1 MSRAAAVEATL
12 QRDRLWVL
20 SALAVITLLAWA
32 YLVDMAIDMDVAAV
46 AQLRPWTAGYAVM
59 MFLMWAIMMVGM
71 MLPSAAPVMLLHARV
86 CRRRVG
92 RIAPTGS
99 FLLGYIAVWT
109 GYSAGATALQWGLE
123 RLALLSPS
131 MTSSSPALGTVVLVA
146 AGLYQLTPAR
156 NACLTHCRSP
166 MDFLASNWRHGGIG
180 AFRMGIEHGAYCA
193 GCCWV
198 LMLVLF
204 VVGVMDLIWVAAIA
218 FFVLLEKVAPAGRQV
233 ARAGAAALI
242 SAGLALPV
250 VG

>member
-1 MSRAAAVEATL
+1 VGRAAAVEATL

-20 SALAVITLLAWA
+20 SALAAITLLAWIH
-32 YLVDMAIDMDVAAV
+32 LVDMAAGMEAAAV

-99 FLLGYIAVWT
+99 FLLGYVTVWT
-109 GYSAGATALQWGLE
+109 GCSAGATALQWGLE

-131 MTSSSPALGTVVLVA
+131 MTTASPALGAVVLIA
-146 AGLYQLTPAR
+146 AGLYQLTPAKK
-156 NACLTHCRSP
+156 ACLAHCRSP
-166 MDFLASNWRHGGIG
+166 MDFLASRWRDGGSG
-180 AFRMGIEHGAYCA
+180 AFRMGMEHGAYCA
-193 GCCWV
+193 GCCWS

-204 VVGVMDLIWVAAIA
+204 VVGVMDLLWVAAIA
-218 FFVLLEKVAPAGRQV
+218 FLVLLEKVAPAGRQI
-233 ARAGAAALI
+233 ARAGAVALI